1 MAKKKKSSTIPSMM
15 DPAAVSTAAA
25 AANGLS
31 TEASLQKLWE
41 LVVCQA
47 GSLHEMAQ
55 HLQNESRQP
64 ASSSSQPA
72 CGPTMSS
79 TNPSSFGDVRDFEV
93 TVNSILSRCT
103 SLEQRT
109 SSLDQTSFELPKRL
123 RVLEETMNSLQRTNT
138 ENMQE
143 IIELRQKLADA
154 HKINTDT
161 REKVQKLMVLELR
174 YRAQASVKRPTDG
187 APSAMHQAVAT
198 SSVTVPQVALLNPA
212 PPADEG
218 QSMADEASASPSSAP
233 ATHAAQQPSASSS
246 EKPVQILSRLSQ
258 KTAAPSLSSFIPSA
272 PCASGHTN
280 TAPTSPP
287 VARHL
292 SSSDSSSIEA
302 TTGQSARQWSI
313 PSAMRVPAVGSTV
326 NSCPHTSA
334 TRSAAPG
341 NGAQASAVQDSQQV
355 ADSSGNSGRSLT
367 SSNSLDTSSN
377 SIPSQRRPSAS
388 SLDTS
393 AAKPQGT
400 HSAHS
405 GVAVQRH
412 NSTTSTAELPLPSAM
427 PPHSIKAAVREPQT
441 LSSPPSVRS
450 AASTSTAVSNSH
462 TFPSCT
468 APAPTPPATSA
479 SVAPLAPVT
488 APARPTQ
495 HARVKPEPKD
505 VDEEEEIIFVSAT
518 NSTKKGRA
526 AQLALRAKP
535 ELNAQVPATS
545 STTHGPPNQ
554 CAGSSMSNSGAILH
568 DELEDLYPECLVNVS
583 QEETASAAHRAP
595 QPVSGASASSP
606 TSLVS
611 QPSGAP
617 GGQQSPVDQSTAR
630 AAMPILPQIA
640 PLAAPQEQRALA
652 SRLGSVSLDSAFV
665 APSAFPSGTRTT
677 QVNTGQ
683 GVQGEASAIS
693 AVAKGRDRIPLA
705 TNGESDPLAN
715 VSSATSARNALR
727 PKTPT
732 GPSPSTTPR
741 AIRARSD
748 VQISTLPPSA
758 QTSARLAKRNPGVL
772 WANALIRGSIWRV
785 GFDPKMSTEGR
796 IGHRAAC
803 AIDTGLPPDLP
814 RGSRGVT
821 FTLQF
826 ADFERLDTLRGAST
840 AALKVNFIVDLNM
853 DPQLIL
859 LGFRHKHKLIIAN
872 GGKLFTLQT
881 AQNITVPFADPYA
894 GVPIL
899 EGDMQPPRMAP
910 ATTENLHQ
918 DSLGGLSN
926 TSNPSWSSRHASV
939 HYSTRDL
946 DAQLDR
952 YNGARGHGHR
962 EDHVERPEPWS
973 PSSHRPGRIT
983 DLPIAPSAP
992 SAQAYVMHSASH
1004 TRRSRQPEQVRLSVL
1019 GTGDPGS
1026 YQPVHGLV
1034 PPSSTFAQDA
1044 ADEYQIG
1051 MAFGP
1056 TDDQLQSPGNTE
1068 ASESNTISSRG
1079 AIDERQSRAAAS
1091 SRPRASS
1098 PVINKRAAAGPLSGR
1113 IFDAPLSALEGRM
1126 ATSTS
1131 RWDQQEP
1138 AKRRKV
1144 TNE

>member
-15 DPAAVSTAAA
+15 DPAAISTAAA

-31 TEASLQKLWE
+31 TEASLHKLWE
-41 LVVCQA
+41 FVVRQA
-47 GSLHEMAQ
+47 ESLHEMGQ

-64 ASSSSQPA
+64 ASSSSQA
-72 CGPTMSS
+72 ASGPTMSS
-79 TNPSSFGDVRDFEV
+79 TNPSSSGDVRDFEV
-93 TVNSILSRCT
+93 TINSILSRCT

-123 RVLEETMNSLQRTNT
+123 RILEETINSLQRTNT
-138 ENMQE
+138 ENTQE

-174 YRAQASVKRPTDG
+174 HRAQASVRRPTDG
-187 APSAMHQAVAT
+187 APSAMHQAAST
-198 SSVTVPQVALLNPA
+198 SSVTVPQPSLLNPA

-218 QSMADEASASPSSAP
+218 QSKADEARASPSSAP
-233 ATHAAQQPSASSS
+233 ATHAAQQPSASTS
-246 EKPVQILSRLSQ
+246 EGPVQILSRASQ
-258 KTAAPSLSSFIPSA
+258 TVAAPSLSSFTPSA
-272 PCASGHTN
+272 PCASGHTK
-280 TAPTSPP
+280 TAPTSPSAAP
-287 VARHL
+287 HL
-292 SSSDSSSIEA
+292 SSSDSSNIEA
-302 TTGQSARQWSI
+302 MTGQSAGQWSI
-313 PSAMRVPAVGSTV
+313 PSAMRVPVVGSTV
-326 NSCPHTSA
+326 NSCPHTGA
-334 TRSAAPG
+334 TQSAAPG
-341 NGAQASAVQDSQQV
+341 NGAQASGVQDSQQV
-355 ADSSGNSGRSLT
+355 ADSSGNSRRALT
-367 SSNSLDTSSN
+367 SSNRLDTSSN
-377 SIPSQRRPSAS
+377 SIPSQRRPATS
-388 SLDTS
+388 SLYTS
-393 AAKPQGT
+393 VSKSQGT

-405 GVAVQRH
+405 GVGVQGH
-412 NSTTSTAELPLPSAM
+412 NSATSTAELPLPSAM
-427 PPHSIKAAVREPQT
+427 PPRSIEAAVREPQT
-441 LSSPPSVRS
+441 LLSPPSVRS

-462 TFPSCT
+462 TVPSCT
-468 APAPTPPATSA
+468 VPAPTPPATSA
-479 SVAPLAPVT
+479 SVAPSAPLPAPV
-488 APARPTQ
+488 RPTQ
-495 HARVKPEPKD
+495 YARVKPEPLD
-505 VDEEEEIIFVSAT
+505 VDEEEITFVSAT

-526 AQLALRAKP
+526 AQAALRVKP
-535 ELNAQVPATS
+535 EVHAQVPPTNR
-545 STTHGPPNQ
+545 TTHGPPNQ
-554 CAGSSMSNSGAILH
+554 CAVSSMSTSAAILH
-568 DELEDLYPECLVNVS
+568 DELGALCPASHVNVS
-583 QEETASAAHRAP
+583 QQDSASAAHRVP
-595 QPVSGASASSP
+595 QPVSVAGASSP

-617 GGQQSPVDQSTAR
+617 GGQQSPVDQASAR
-630 AAMPILPQIA
+630 AAMPTLPQAA

-652 SRLGSVSLDSAFV
+652 SRLGIVSFDDSAFV
-665 APSAFPSGTRTT
+665 APSASPSGTRTT

-693 AVAKGRDRIPLA
+693 AVAKGKERIPLA
-705 TNGESDPLAN
+705 KNRESDRLAN
-715 VSSATSARNALR
+715 VSSATSAQNALR

-732 GPSPSTTPR
+732 GPSPSVTPC

-758 QTSARLAKRNPGVL
+758 QASARLAKRNPGVL

-803 AIDTGLPPDLP
+803 AIDTGLPSDLP

-821 FTLQF
+821 LTLKF

-859 LGFRHKHKLIIAN
+859 LGFRHKQRLIIAN
-872 GGKLFTLQT
+872 GGKLFNLQT

-899 EGDMQPPRMAP
+899 EGDMQPPKMAP
-910 ATTENLHQ
+910 ATGEHLHQ
-918 DSLGGLSN
+918 DSLGGLNN
-926 TSNPSWSSRHASV
+926 TSNPSWSSRNASV
-939 HYSTRDL
+939 HSSTRDL

-952 YNGARGHGHR
+952 YNGARGRGHQ

-973 PSSHRPGRIT
+973 PSSHRPGRIN
-983 DLPIAPSAP
+983 DLPIAPSAQAYAMP
-992 SAQAYVMHSASH
+992 SASQ
-1004 TRRSRQPEQVRLSVL
+1004 TRRSRQPEQMRLSVL

-1026 YQPVHGLV
+1026 YHPVQGLA

-1051 MAFGP
+1051 IAFGP

-1068 ASESNTISSRG
+1068 ASESNTVSSRG
-1079 AIDERQSRAAAS
+1079 AIDERQSKAAAS
-1091 SRPRASS
+1091 SRPRTSS
-1098 PVINKRAAAGPLSGR
+1098 PVINKRAAAAGPLSGR
-1113 IFDAPLSALEGRM
+1113 IFDAPLPTLEGRM
-1126 ATSTS
+1126 AHSTS

-1138 AKRRKV
+1138 SKRRKV